1 MSDFPSVFRIQHVA
15 SGSFMTVSETTGNPV
30 VGGQPAKIDKKSHFQ
45 LVPVSSGGYRL
56 KNVASGQEVH
66 FDAAR
71 NGMLFAATTGSVF
84 FIRKES
90 NGQFAI
96 HVNRSPN
103 YVVDLE
109 QANMLD
115 ENLYAIRLVQEKNAK
130 SPLWTLGAVEEEK
143 PKPPPVCYPFPPGI
157 YVIRNVKTGTVMDLE
172 GAVDGEGVN
181 IQGHEA
187 NNGANQRWHVMP
199 SGNGSNMTIQ
209 NVATDEYAAYPN
221 MSKKQLLSRPSGRP
235 SIKSR
240 QLTRDSSE
248 YISIA
253 PVELATHVV
262 DLTKGLEA
270 NRTPICLWVK
280 HTEDQ
285 QKWYFER
292 SF

>member
-30 VGGQPAKIDKKSHFQ
+30 VGGQPAKTDKKSHFQ
-45 LVPVSSGGYRL
+45 LVPVFSGGYKL
-56 KNVASGQEVH
+56 KNIASGQEVH

-90 NGQFAI
+90 NSQFAI

-130 SPLWTLGAVEEEK
+130 SPLWTLGNVEEEK
-143 PKPPPVCYPFPPGI
+143 PNPPPVCYPFAPGI

-181 IQGHEA
+181 IQGHQA

-199 SGNGSNMTIQ
+199 SGNGSNMSIQ
-209 NVATDEYAAYPN
+209 NVATDEYAAYPRYE
-221 MSKKQLLSRPSGRP
+221 QEAT
-235 SIKSR
+235 
-240 QLTRDSSE
+240 LTSSFRAAE
-248 YISIA
+248 YQITAADKGFYIA
-253 PVELATHVV
+253 PVELPTHVV

-270 NRTPICLWVK
+270 DRTPICLWVK
-280 HTEDQ
+280 HTEDH

-292 SF
+292 SL